1 MQQIQGGAPCD
12 LFVSASKGNMD
23 DLEKDGL
30 IDTDSRKDLLGNTLA
45 LVATAETADKVSM
58 DTLTTDDVKQIAIG
72 EPETVPAGKYATQT
86 FEALKI
92 TDKID
97 SKIIKAKDVRAVLNY
112 VESGDAECGF
122 VYRTDALMLDENYE
136 LAAQTLGSSQWKIF
150 WTVLL
155 PLARPGIV
163 SGIVLTFARAMG
175 EFGATLMLAGNI
187 EGQTQTIPTAIYYA
201 VATGKEQ
208 KANLLVLIIT
218 LFSFMVIFVLNMWL
232 KKKNYKV

>member
-1 MQQIQGGAPCD
+1 MLAPVLLSIKVALIATIFAFILGVFFAYILTKKRIPGKSIWETILILPMVLPPSIVGYLLLKLFGKRGPIGAFLLDTFGIQVVFTWIACVIAACVVALPLMYQGAKAAFESVD
-12 LFVSASKGNMD
+12 
-23 DLEKDGL
+23 
-30 IDTDSRKDLLGNTLA
+30 
-45 LVATAETADKVSM
+45 ET
-58 DTLTTDDVKQIAIG
+58 
-72 EPETVPAGKYATQT
+72 
-86 FEALKI
+86 
-92 TDKID
+92 
-97 SKIIKAKDVRAVLNY
+97 
-112 VESGDAECGF
+112 
-122 VYRTDALMLDENYE
+122 YE

-201 VATGKEQ
+201 VATGKEE
-208 KANLLVLIIT
+208 KANLLVLLIT
-218 LFSFMVIFVLNMWL
+218 LFSFIVIVVLNMWL